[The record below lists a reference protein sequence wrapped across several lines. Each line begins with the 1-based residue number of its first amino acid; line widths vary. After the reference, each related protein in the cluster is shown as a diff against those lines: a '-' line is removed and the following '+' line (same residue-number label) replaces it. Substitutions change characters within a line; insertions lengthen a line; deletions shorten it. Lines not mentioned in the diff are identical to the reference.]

1 MSMNK
6 KGQSALEFLMTYG
19 WAILVVLA
27 AIGALAYFGVLNPSN
42 FLPDQCT
49 SSTGFGCVGKPI
61 VTADYAAFI
70 LTNGVGGAVTF
81 SNDTLTL
88 TSSASSCTTGD
99 VFFCD
104 RATGAS
110 LTGATA
116 IGSPADCTSS
126 RVVEDGQEFLMVI
139 MCGNTGTVHKSV
151 LKFTYSN
158 AISGLPD
165 EMTIQI
171 AGKRK

>member
-1 MSMNK
+1 MNK

-49 SSTGFGCVGKPI
+49 ASTGFGCVGKPV
-61 VTADYAAFI
+61 VTQNYSAFI

-81 SNDTLTL
+81 SNDSLTL
-88 TSSASSCTTGD
+88 TTSASSCSTGN

-104 RATGAS
+104 RATGSTINSTTAV
-110 LTGATA
+110 GA
-116 IGSPADCTSS
+116 PVDCTAS
-126 RVVEDGQEFLMVI
+126 RIVEDGQEFLMVI
-139 MCGNTGTVHKSV
+139 KCENTGNIHKSV
-151 LKFTYSN
+151 LKFTYDN
-158 AISGLPD
+158 ALSGLPD

-171 AGKRK
+171 SGKKK